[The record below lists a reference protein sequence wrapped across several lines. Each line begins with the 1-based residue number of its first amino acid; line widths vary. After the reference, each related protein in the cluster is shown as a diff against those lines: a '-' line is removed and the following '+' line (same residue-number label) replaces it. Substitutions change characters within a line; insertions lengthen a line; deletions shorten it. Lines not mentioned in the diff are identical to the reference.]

1 MNFKKKF
8 TTTAVLAMSF
18 LALPAVPLNMNNNL
32 AYIET
37 VYAKSQE
44 VEALSSRIEA
54 LPSLEDVQ
62 ESDAKEVVAL
72 VKMYKELSMADKI
85 EVPNYEK
92 LEDIYNKLI
101 GDGVIANEEKES
113 IQEQEI
119 IKQEQEKKEVSNKE
133 VEAQTQEYVFD
144 IDDTGM
150 TTVIVRFTSDSNGDG
165 KNDIPDRII
174 LTSPEGNTYPISNT
188 SVTMQDG
195 DIMKID
201 LTWTSNFLQLD
212 FSKAMYGRWS
222 INTSEPVTCSQTPY
236 AGAMKEIKPENK
248 KEEDSAET
256 AEAPELDEDGNV
268 VDPNKETEE
277 GEGGGL
283 SIMDI
288 LIPVVLVGGIITM
301 IVLMKKNKQG
311 QGDLPGGMSKKNKGK
326 ANNQANNQINV
337 PMPDDDIS
345 EEDLIKEM
353 KMMQAKNNENT
364 KDENIDSFSNSFDF
378 DQKED
383 IDQSPNEYNSNNA
396 YSNNNFASDNEF
408 GDIQEYKE
416 SGDTGLLNK
425 DDSPFDGDG
434 SDDFDEDFS
443 NF

>member
-8 TTTAVLAMSF
+8 TTTAILAMGLF
-18 LALPAVPLNMNNNL
+18 ALPAVQLNTSQNL

-72 VKMYKELSMADKI
+72 VKMYEELSMADKI

-92 LEDIYNKLI
+92 LESIYNKLI
-101 GDGVIANEEKES
+101 GDGVITNEEKET

-119 IKQEQEKKEVSNKE
+119 IKQEQEKKEVSNKD

-195 DIMKID
+195 DIMKIN

-248 KEEDSAET
+248 KEEDSAEV
-256 AEAPELDEDGNV
+256 PELDEEGNV
-268 VDPNKETEE
+268 VDPNKEAEE
-277 GEGGGL
+277 DEGGGL

-288 LIPVVLVGGIITM
+288 LIPIVLIGGIITM

-326 ANNQANNQINV
+326 ANNQANAQINI

-353 KMMQAKNNENT
+353 KMMQAQNNESA

-378 DQKED
+378 NEKEN
-383 IDQSPNEYNSNNA
+383 IDQSPSEYNSNNA
-396 YSNNNFASDNEF
+396 YSNNSFASDNEF

-425 DDSPFDGDG
+425 DDSPFNGDNG
-434 SDDFDEDFS
+434 DDFDEDFS